1 MIAVNTQTMIFFQSL
16 LLGAALG
23 MVYDL
28 FRVFRVAVPLP
39 AGVIV
44 AEDVLYFVFSGF
56 VSFFFAMTV
65 NFGQIRFFILLGEAI
80 GFLLYYLT
88 LGVLVM
94 RCAQKIIDAVWW
106 LLRLMGKLFSP
117 VIRLFCWLGRRAK
130 RILGKWNQNFKKAA
144 QKNRKH
150 LQRKRILLYNYF
162 NKTKG
167 ISPKKREKIKRG
179 K

>member
-28 FRVFRVAVPLP
+28 FRIFRVAVPLP
-39 AGVIV
+39 SGIIV

-65 NFGQIRFFILLGEAI
+65 NFGQIRFFILLGETL

-88 LGVLVM
+88 LGSLVM
-94 RCAQKIIDAVWW
+94 RCAQRIIAAARW
-106 LLRLMGKLFSP
+106 LLRLVARLFSP
-117 VIRLFCWLGRRAK
+117 VVWLFCWLGRKGK
-130 RILGKWNQNFKKAA
+130 RILGKWNQNLKKAA

-162 NKTKG
+162 HKRKS